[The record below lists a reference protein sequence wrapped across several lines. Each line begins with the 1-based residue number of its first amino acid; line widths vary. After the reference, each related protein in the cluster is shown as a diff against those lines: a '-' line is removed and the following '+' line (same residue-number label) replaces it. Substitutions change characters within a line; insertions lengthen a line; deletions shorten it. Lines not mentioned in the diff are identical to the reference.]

1 MVRRIPMA
9 REWHDRVLE
18 PDIRDIRAPRDGPC
32 QAGAARPS
40 RPYRQAV
47 RRGLATRR
55 SLAAIDVRL
64 AIDASMMGDEML
76 LQLQWLRQPASLLR
90 LLERPVWLDAWLR
103 GEEERASLL
112 WRRLP
117 NDLLLHLLKLR
128 AANKRADARR
138 PRLPLYLT
146 YIDRVFLLKPRSWQV
161 FEGSVASYVSMCEEC
176 EGQ

>member
-1 MVRRIPMA
+1 MA
-9 REWHDRVLE
+9 EALALEEALAVSSREAALLE
-18 PDIRDIRAPRDGPC
+18 QREA
-32 QAGAARPS
+32 
-40 RPYRQAV
+40 
-47 RRGLATRR
+47 L
-55 SLAAIDVRL
+55 DVQL
-64 AIDASMMGDEML
+64 AIDASMMDITWRDEML
-76 LQLQWLRQPASLLR
+76 PQLQWLRQPASLLR

>member
-1 MVRRIPMA
+1 MNPKRTCNVDVYESVIKL
-9 REWHDRVLE
+9 VKLVK
-18 PDIRDIRAPRDGPC
+18 RA
-32 QAGAARPS
+32 
-40 RPYRQAV
+40 
-47 RRGLATRR
+47 
-55 SLAAIDVRL
+55 SLAAVAKAAHQDVAEALALVEALAVSRREAALLEQREALDVRL

-146 YIDRVFLLKPRSWQV
+146 YIDRVFLLKCQDHGRCLREV
-161 FEGSVASYVSMCEEC
+161 
-176 EGQ
+176 

>member
-1 MVRRIPMA
+1 MA

-103 GEEERASLL
+103 GEEERASLF